1 MIFGLLILEDNV
13 EKKEFVKEIE
23 VVRGEGKL
31 CDCGVIEDNRGDG
44 FKKELR

>member
-1 MIFGLLILEDNV
+1 MTFGLSTLEDNV
-13 EKKEFVKEIE
+13 EKKEPAKEIE
-23 VVRGEGKL
+23 AARGEGKP